1 MGILK
6 LIMMGV
12 FLLWELVN
20 VVNRSFFFGK
30 LLVDEVLVM
39 SNLGSMV
46 LNQMY
51 RNEISLLNI
60 IEVLGYW
67 VLFFQEQIEISYKR
81 FEFVIGLVR

>member
-1 MGILK
+1 
-6 LIMMGV
+6 MMGV